1 MIRKNTKIN
10 QYTRAQTSDE
20 GSKMDDQS
28 YHTKNVSRVVGLYKS
43 LFSVPSSSSLVLI
56 AFISSVIYGLILLEF
71 PITSFLNM
79 ITDMFLF
86 GLTIFLLPIF
96 ASAIVSY
103 SLLGEYRSVLTIR
116 RLIATGVIC
125 NVFLGIILLFGRISM
140 SIFQSDRLLLS
151 SAILGVATIV
161 ILRYLAFTFLTP
173 QTIGNTLFHTFIH
186 PLLSLVAFTWLK
198 FNNDDRIPIFLAFG
212 IISVALLLGMYLYLK
227 NVSNSVKKIVGVH
240 GDALFRAFV
249 KDWFSGKGDDLEAL
263 LEDIGEVT
271 SLPITILLFR
281 REKEL
286 KSIFIIPSFHPGPFK
301 DVGSSNLPFYL
312 SKKLKEEFNC
322 EVLVFHGP
330 STHALNLVSQRENE
344 KVLSQIQNLLTKEI
358 VFKSS
363 ATPFVRII
371 GEEFQ
376 ISCQKF
382 NEKIV
387 LIATRSPKTMEDISL
402 EVGLSLIDLIKSHFG
417 TEIAIIDAHNCLG
430 DDSPYIFPGSEL
442 ANQLLIDGEKAIE
455 KIQKQESSELKIG
468 IHRLYPDIKK
478 EEGMGECGIAVLLV
492 NVAGQRAAYV
502 LFDSNNMVIGL
513 REKIIQNIKEMDEI
527 EVMTS
532 DTHTVNALG
541 PSRSGYHPIGEVIDH
556 QKIVAYVREGIKQAS
571 ENLEEVEVGVIKG
584 TLENV
589 KIIGERSFE
598 NLLEGVAKAAHVA
611 KTTFPVLFAV
621 LYLSSVIFL
630 IFFF

>member
-1 MIRKNTKIN
+1 
-10 QYTRAQTSDE
+10 
-20 GSKMDDQS
+20 MDDQA
-28 YHTKNVSRVVGLYKS
+28 YHHTRNVSRVVGLYKG
-43 LFSVPSSSSLVLI
+43 LFSVPSSSNLVLI
-56 AFISSVIYGLILLEF
+56 AFISSLIYGLILLEF

-79 ITDMFLF
+79 ITDTLLF

-103 SLLGEYRSVLTIR
+103 SFLGEHRNVLTIR

-173 QTIGNTLFHTFIH
+173 QTIGNTLLHSFIH

-198 FNNDDRIPIFLAFG
+198 FNNDDQFPIFLAFG

-249 KDWFSGKGDDLEAL
+249 KDWFSGKGDDLERL
-263 LEDIGEVT
+263 LEDIGEIT

-301 DVGSSNLPFYL
+301 DVGSSILPFYL
-312 SKKLKEEFNC
+312 SKKLKEKFNC
-322 EVLVFHGP
+322 EILVFHGP

-344 KVLSQIQNLLTKEI
+344 KVLSQIQNLLTKNISFE
-358 VFKSS
+358 SS

-376 ISCQKF
+376 IGCQKF

-402 EVGLSLIDLIKSHFG
+402 EVSLSLIDAIKSRFG
-417 TEIAIIDAHNCLG
+417 TEITVIDGHNCLG
-430 DDSPYIFPGSEL
+430 EDSPFIVPGSKL
-442 ANQLLIDGEKAIE
+442 ASQLLIDGEKAIE
-455 KIQKQESSELKIG
+455 EIQEKKSSELKIG
-468 IHRLYPDIKK
+468 IHRIYPDIKK

-492 NVAGQRAAYV
+492 EVAGQRTAYV
-502 LFDSNNMVIGL
+502 LFDSNNMITGL
-513 REKIIQNIKEMDEI
+513 REKIIQNIQEVDEI

-541 PSRSGYHPIGEVIDH
+541 PSRSGYHPIGEVTDH
-556 QKIVAYVREGIKQAS
+556 QKIISYVQEGISQAS
-571 ENLEEVEVGVIKG
+571 KNIEEVEVGIIKG
-584 TLENV
+584 NLENV
-589 KIIGERSFE
+589 KVIGDRGFE
-598 NLLEGVAKAAHVA
+598 NLLEGVASAAHIA
-611 KTTFPVLFAV
+611 KTTFPIIFFV
-621 LYLSSVIFL
+621 LYLVSIVFL
-630 IFFF
+630 FFFF